1 MTMTT
6 EFQSLSK
13 LEQYQ
18 ALYSDMYKDANGFRP
33 QFNPDMTVED
43 YEEEFEFLQETIRQ
57 VEEHRLDQ
65 EAGRAEAFERRVAEL
80 FNCGAKDRTM
90 ALRWIHEAEGS
101 DGDDEYLGYLMGL
114 SYGYFKE
121 AV

>member
-18 ALYSDMYKDANGFRP
+18 SLYSDMYKDANGFRP
-33 QFNPDMTVED
+33 QFNPDMTEED
-43 YEEEFEFLQETIRQ
+43 YLQEFDYLQRIINADEEE
-57 VEEHRLDQ
+57 RLDG
-65 EAGRAEAFERRVAEL
+65 EARNAEAFERRVAEL
-80 FNCGAKDRTM
+80 INCGAKDRTM

-101 DGDDEYLGYLMGL
+101 DGDDEYLCYLMGL